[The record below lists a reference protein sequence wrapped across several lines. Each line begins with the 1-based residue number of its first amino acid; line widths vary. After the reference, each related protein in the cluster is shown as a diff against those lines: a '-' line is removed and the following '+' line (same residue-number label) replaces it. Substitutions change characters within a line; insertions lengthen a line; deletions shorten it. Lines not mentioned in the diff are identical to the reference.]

1 MSINDTNVNNN
12 INLIKHIKMFPG
24 ELSIIAG
31 NAPYLQA
38 KLKELKDIINFEE
51 IKIDANRLSLIMP
64 NEHTIMFVPGNDHM
78 IVEGLLV
85 SGYITG
91 GGVTH
96 EMYETLKLR
105 CDTFLSNKKLL
116 RYKPLKGK
124 DVEFDLNV

>member
-1 MSINDTNVNNN
+1 MSINDANINNN
-12 INLIKHIKMFPG
+12 INLIKHINMFPG

-31 NAPYLQA
+31 NSQYLQV

-64 NEHTIMFVPGNDHM
+64 NEHTIMFVPGNDHT

-91 GGVTH
+91 SGVTH

-116 RYKPLKGK
+116 KYKPLNGK
-124 DVEFDLNV
+124 DV